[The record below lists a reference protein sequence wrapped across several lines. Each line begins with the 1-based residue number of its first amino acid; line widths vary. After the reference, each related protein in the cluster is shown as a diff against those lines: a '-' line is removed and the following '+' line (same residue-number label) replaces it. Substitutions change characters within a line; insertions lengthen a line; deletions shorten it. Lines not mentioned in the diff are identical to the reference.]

1 MIKNLPAMRER
12 QVWSL
17 GQEDLLEKGM
27 AAYSSIP
34 AWRIPWTE
42 KTMGFSPWIGKES
55 DTTEQP
61 TSPGQ
66 GCFKGIGSA
75 GGTRVPLG
83 AGQAISAVAE
93 ALDLSAR
100 CSVPAHD
107 RLAHLELRVLHGAC
121 SYSWKSWGVVTT
133 AISLQELGSE
143 VPDYSSLC
151 GALCEQVKLD

>member
-1 MIKNLPAMRER
+1 MVLAQR
-12 QVWSL
+12 
-17 GQEDLLEKGM
+17 
-27 AAYSSIP
+27 
-34 AWRIPWTE
+34 
-42 KTMGFSPWIGKES
+42 
-55 DTTEQP
+55 
-61 TSPGQ
+61 Q